1 MFNQSK
7 EASTKPLNTT
17 TKDQSL
23 NVTTNLRATPSISM
37 TPTSSNINTADTE
50 MTDANAMPVIPSAA
64 NCPNM
69 TGGVNHLGAAPSTS
83 MTPTASSINA
93 ADTEM
98 TVSSEIPFILAAG
111 FCPLHQD

>member
-1 MFNQSK
+1 
-7 EASTKPLNTT
+7 
-17 TKDQSL
+17 
-23 NVTTNLRATPSISM
+23 
-37 TPTSSNINTADTE
+37 

-64 NCPNM
+64 NSPNM
-69 TGGVNHLGAAPSTS
+69 TGGANHLGAAPSTS